1 MFFSLFRERERT
13 KRELVA
19 RFVPEQ
25 IAALRT
31 GLRNSLRSNRSS
43 TRLKAPYSVAVSVNC
58 HSRYRNVRSP
68 LQLPQRGREMRRNLI
83 PATEPESHP
92 CSSAA
97 DRGSSPR

>member
-31 GLRNSLRSNRSS
+31 GLRDSLRSNKSS
-43 TRLKAPYSVAVSVNC
+43 TRLRRRTQSLYLLP
-58 HSRYRNVRSP
+58 SP
-68 LQLPQRGREMRRNLI
+68 
-83 PATEPESHP
+83 PAIATF
-92 CSSAA
+92 
-97 DRGSSPR
+97 DRFGGVWVFVIKND